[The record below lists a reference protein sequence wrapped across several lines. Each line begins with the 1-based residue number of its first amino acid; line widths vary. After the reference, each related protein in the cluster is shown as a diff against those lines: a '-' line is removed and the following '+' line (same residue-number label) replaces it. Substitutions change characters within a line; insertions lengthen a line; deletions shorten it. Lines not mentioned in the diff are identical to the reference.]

1 MVHQHGHDSSDPRD
15 PRERGIYE
23 AVEQLQSR
31 LLEQNRAQ
39 AMAMCI
45 REARKTIPDALAE
58 VREAVDFARCYAQRA
73 RIDFT
78 APIRLPGPTGED
90 NTIALASRGV
100 FACISPWNFPLAIFS
115 GQVLAARA
123 LPSAPR

>member
-1 MVHQHGHDSSDPRD
+1 MASANGAHSNWSESGGEMRAKALDKYA
-15 PRERGIYE
+15 E
-23 AVEQLQSR
+23 

-45 REARKTIPDALAE
+45 REAGKTIPDALAE
-58 VREAVDFARCYAQRA
+58 VGEAVDFARYYAQRA

-100 FACISPWNFPLAIFS
+100 FACVSPWNFPSLS
-115 GQVLAARA
+115 SVARYWRHSLRA
-123 LPSAPR
+123 TR